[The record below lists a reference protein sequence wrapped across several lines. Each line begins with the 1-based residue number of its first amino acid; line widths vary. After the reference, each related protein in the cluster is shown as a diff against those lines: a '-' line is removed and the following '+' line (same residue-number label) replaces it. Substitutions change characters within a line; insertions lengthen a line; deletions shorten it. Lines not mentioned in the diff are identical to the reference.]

1 MATEILGLGT
11 DYQTL
16 SIEHTH
22 YKLEVG
28 YIIPHVDMNSN
39 VTPLGSIELTLMD
52 RFCGDSMTMYLDQ
65 EEIKHLIT
73 HLQSQLK

>member
-1 MATEILGLGT
+1 MATEILGIGT

-16 SIEHTH
+16 SIYANH

-28 YIIPHVDMNSN
+28 YNIPHVDMNSN
-39 VTPLGSIELTLMD
+39 VTPLSSIELTLLD
-52 RFCGDSMTMYLDQ
+52 RFCGDSMTIYLDQ